1 MPKNLNCLY
10 HSIAPL
16 SLSPNLTP
24 SPLSYLTQA
33 ILQGQVELV
42 ACREAHEAGVLPCG
56 RACVLQVLREGLTVQ
71 TFPIR
76 VHLEGGG
83 QERESERD
91 RHKCQE
97 KERQREQD

>member
-1 MPKNLNCLY
+1 MPKNLNCL
-10 HSIAPL
+10 SITPLLL

-83 QERESERD
+83 QERERVKEIDINIERV
-91 RHKCQE
+91 
-97 KERQREQD
+97 KE